1 MIRPPPISTRTYT
14 LFPYPTLVRSGLLRR
29 KLPHQTLGFG
39 AVGAR
44 RVPAPLFLAGHWV
57 AAFVDHDVEPAAPLG
72 DVSVHEVSSI
82 IKRFRWSEPGGT
94 RGRRPPLRGAHESSP
109 RVSPGGPH
117 FTAMEDAW
125 ERVVVVRGISPAA
138 RALDAKIGRAHV

>member
-82 IKRFRWSEPGGT
+82 RSEEHT
-94 RGRRPPLRGAHESSP
+94 SELQSLMR
-109 RVSPGGPH
+109 
-117 FTAMEDAW
+117 
-125 ERVVVVRGISPAA
+125 ISYAVFCLKKKKPI
-138 RALDAKIGRAHV
+138 L

>member
-117 FTAMEDAW
+117 FTAMEDRSE
-125 ERVVVVRGISPAA
+125 ERRVGKECVSTCRSRWSPS
-138 RALDAKIGRAHV
+138 H